1 MKKGIIFDLDGT
13 LWDST
18 KQVVKAFNEVLAPY
32 QKQITEEIIAGFMGK
47 TLDEIAKNI
56 FPDLEPSESLKLLKA
71 CCDQEQIY
79 LEQHGGIL
87 YPHLE
92 TCLARLKE
100 DYHLYIVSN
109 CQDGYIQ
116 AFLDYHQLHA
126 YFEDFEMAGRTGKCK
141 GENIKLVIQRQQLDW
156 AVYVGDTQSDLDG
169 ADLAQIP
176 FIWASY
182 GFGQVSRTVPTLKTF
197 EELPQRIDELL
208 EK

>member
-18 KQVVKAFNEVLAPY
+18 KQVVKAFNEVLSPY
-32 QKQITEEIIAGFMGK
+32 QKQVTEEMIAGFMGK

-56 FPDLEPSESLKLLKA
+56 FPDLETSESLKLLKA
-71 CCDQEQIY
+71 CCAQEEIY
-79 LEQHGGIL
+79 LAQHGGTL

-92 TCLARLKE
+92 TCLSQLKQ

-116 AFLDYHQLHA
+116 TFLDYHKLHH
-126 YFEDFEMAGRTGKCK
+126 YFEDFEMAGRTGRCK
-141 GENIKLVIQRQQLDW
+141 GENIILVMKRQQLDW
-156 AVYVGDTQSDLDG
+156 AVYVGDTQSDLDA
-169 ADLAQIP
+169 ADLAHIP

-182 GFGQVSRTVPTLKTF
+182 GFGKVNRPVPTLQAF
-197 EELPQRIDELL
+197 QELPQRVDELL
-208 EK
+208 TK